1 MALLPGA
8 GTVAALSSPRQ
19 PEFFILQGNDRI
31 APAGCESN
39 RFRRR
44 GLAVTLVRKLRAAG
58 ILGGAHAEV
67 APAALGI
74 QLQAMVAVRLTR
86 HSRDAFDHFL
96 EHAFRLEEVVA
107 VYHVAGPNDFL
118 VHVAVR
124 DTQHLREMVLDNFT
138 TWPEVDHI
146 ETALIFDHR
155 RKPALPDLRTPD
167 R

>member
-1 MALLPGA
+1 MTLDRTDFNILAELQNDARLSNKEL
-8 GTVAALSSPRQ
+8 AARVDL
-19 PEFFILQGNDRI
+19 
-31 APAGCESN
+31 APSTCLE
-39 RFRRR
+39 R
-44 GLAVTLVRKLRAAG
+44 VRKLRAAG

-155 RKPALPDLRTPD
+155 RKPALPDLRVAPEP
-167 R
+167 